1 MSERGSA
8 TLWLLGLSVAVL
20 MLGAVAFDLWRGVAQ
35 RRELAALADAAAVAA
50 ASGIDVPVWR
60 SQGIVVLDPS
70 AATARAVALVESR
83 RGGVRLVSPPSVL
96 VAGDEV
102 TVRLEGRLTYGLL
115 GLVVDGDGL
124 PVTVSATAV
133 AVEP

>member
-1 MSERGSA
+1 MTERGSA

-20 MLGAVAFDLWRGVAQ
+20 MLGAIAFDLWRGVAA

-50 ASGIDVPVWR
+50 ASGIDATAWR
-60 SQGIVVLDPS
+60 SQGVLTLD
-70 AATARAVALVESR
+70 AVAAKTRASTLIEAHPS
-83 RGGVRLVSPPSVL
+83 GTLLVSPPEVVVS
-96 VAGDEV
+96 GDRV

-124 PVTVSATAV
+124 PVTVSATA
-133 AVEP
+133 AALEP